1 MKHTHETKRRPYP
14 FVTLNSLMN
23 MYTLAY
29 FRRPIREEFSMER
42 PIREEETV
50 TDLRCDLR
58 QMAEALVARLASRVR
73 HTPHQHTM

>member
-1 MKHTHETKRRPYP
+1 MAN
-14 FVTLNSLMN
+14 L
-23 MYTLAY
+23 
-29 FRRPIREEFSMER
+29 PIQFCYSKLTDEHVYLRLFPPTNQGRVYMER